1 MLGASPGHGRGGMNP
16 VAQRPRTVAYTMSR
30 FPKLTETFILIEMLE
45 LERQGLQ
52 VEIFPLIRERAPVQ
66 HADAQAM
73 VERAHYCALFSRPTL
88 DAQIYWLMRR
98 PAGYVRAWWRA
109 IRGNLSSP
117 KFLSRALVVV
127 PKAAYAA
134 RRMVELDVDH
144 LHAHYATHPAL
155 FAYVVNMLTGI
166 PYSFTVHAHDLYVER
181 PMLREKIAAARF
193 VVAISEFNRRMMIDL
208 YGSIAEERVVVVH
221 CGVDPAL
228 FRPRERS
235 SRSDIFTVVC
245 VASLAGYKGQRY
257 LIDAC
262 ARLRDRNVPFRCLL
276 IGEGEDRPR
285 LEAQIRDLNLEGHV
299 VLMGALPR
307 HRVSE
312 VLQQVDVMALPS
324 IMMPNGK
331 MEGIPVALMEAL
343 AAEIPVVA
351 TDISGIPELV
361 RDGETGLLVPERNAA
376 ALADALMRLY
386 ADPDLGRRLAAAGR
400 ELVVREFNLEP
411 NVAQLR
417 RLFEC
422 NRQSSRQSLT
432 VQPVEAS

>member
-1 MLGASPGHGRGGMNP
+1 MSP

-45 LERQGLQ
+45 LERQGLR
-52 VEIFPLIRERAPVQ
+52 VEIFPLIRECANVQ

-73 VERAHYCALFSRPTL
+73 VERAHYCRLFSRPTL

-98 PAGYVRAWWRA
+98 PAVYVRAWWRA

-181 PMLREKIAAARF
+181 PMLGEKIAAARF

-208 YGSIAEERVVVVH
+208 YGPIAEERVVVVH

-228 FRPRERS
+228 FRPRERT
-235 SRSDIFTVVC
+235 SRSDIFTIVC

-262 ARLRDRNVPFRCLL
+262 ARLRDQNVPFRCLL

-285 LEAQIRDLNLEGHV
+285 LETQIRDLNLEGHV

-307 HRVSE
+307 HQVSE
-312 VLQQVDVMALPS
+312 ALQQVDVMALPS
-324 IMMPNGK
+324 VVMPNGK
-331 MEGIPVALMEAL
+331 MEGIPIALMEAL

-351 TDISGIPELV
+351 TAISGIPELV

-376 ALADALMRLY
+376 ALADALMR
-386 ADPDLGRRLAAAGR
+386 
-400 ELVVREFNLEP
+400 
-411 NVAQLR
+411 
-417 RLFEC
+417 
-422 NRQSSRQSLT
+422 
-432 VQPVEAS
+432 

>member
-1 MLGASPGHGRGGMNP
+1 MSP

-45 LERQGLQ
+45 LERQGLR
-52 VEIFPLIRERAPVQ
+52 VEIFPLIRECANVQ

-73 VERAHYCALFSRPTL
+73 VERAHYCRLFSRPTL

-98 PAGYVRAWWRA
+98 PAVYVRAWWRA

-181 PMLREKIAAARF
+181 PMLGEKIAAARF

-208 YGSIAEERVVVVH
+208 YGPIAEERVVVVH

-228 FRPRERS
+228 FRPRERT
-235 SRSDIFTVVC
+235 SRSDIFTIVC

-262 ARLRDRNVPFRCLL
+262 ARLRDQNVPFRCLL

-285 LEAQIRDLNLEGHV
+285 LETQIRDLNLEGHV

-307 HRVSE
+307 HQVSE
-312 VLQQVDVMALPS
+312 ALQQVDVMALPS
-324 IMMPNGK
+324 VVMPNGK
-331 MEGIPVALMEAL
+331 MEGIPIALMEAL

-351 TDISGIPELV
+351 TAISGIPELV

-400 ELVVREFNLEP
+400 ELVVREFNLEH
-411 NVAQLR
+411 NAAQLC
-417 RLFEC
+417 RLFEY